1 MKISR
6 YFLVICIA
14 GLIVSCEGQA
24 KKPKPLTD
32 KEKAELHM
40 KKVLGETGKQ
50 SEYGLIII
58 MRDLARQIDRI
69 NTGLFTNNR
78 YMIQKGA
85 EAIAHH
91 PIPKGGIKPYLRKNV
106 DKVKTEIPII
116 DKNLHQ
122 TAIIISK
129 KAKTASIR
137 ELHDL
142 TVKMTS
148 ACVRCHQLFRD

>member
-1 MKISR
+1 MNISR

-78 YMIQKGA
+78 YMIQQGA

-106 DKVKTEIPII
+106 DQVKAKIPII

-142 TVKMTS
+142 TVNMTR
-148 ACVRCHQLFRD
+148 ACVRCHNLFRD